1 MPKGKREQAGSKTN
15 AMRALDNAGI
25 AYEYLAYEVE
35 DETSVGIGVRVAEAT
50 GSDPDSSFKTLV
62 CVSPRKTYA
71 VFCIPV
77 ACELDLK
84 KAARA
89 AQEKSLSLLNWH
101 ELPAVTG
108 YVRGGTS
115 PLGMKKE
122 YPTFIDETAQ
132 LFDRISISGGKI
144 GAKLVLDPVE
154 LCDFCRAQF
163 VDLVEG

>member
-1 MPKGKREQAGSKTN
+1 MAHRKRDEAFAKTN
-15 AMRALDNAGI
+15 AMRELEGAHVAFELHT
-25 AYEYLAYEVE
+25 YEVE
-35 DETSVGIGVRVAEAT
+35 DETSVNLGVRVAQAT
-50 GSDPDSSFKTLV
+50 GIDPDSAFKTLV

-89 AQEKSLSLLNWH
+89 AGEKSLSMLNWR

-108 YVRGGTS
+108 YVRGGCS
-115 PLGMKKE
+115 PVGMKKAF
-122 YPTFIDETAQ
+122 PTFIDETAQ
-132 LFDRISISGGKI
+132 LFDRIAVSGGRI
-144 GAKLVLDPVE
+144 GTQLVLDPIA
-154 LCDFCRAQF
+154 LASFCNAQF

>member
-1 MPKGKREQAGSKTN
+1 MTRGRREEAGTKTN

-25 AYEYLAYEVE
+25 PYTYLAYEVE
-35 DETSVGIGVRVAEAT
+35 DETSAGIGVRVAQAT

-62 CVSPRKTYA
+62 CVSTRRTYA

-89 AQEKSLSLLNWH
+89 AGEKSLALLNWRD
-101 ELPAVTG
+101 LPAVTG

-115 PLGMKKE
+115 PLGMKRRF
-122 YPTFIDETAQ
+122 PTYIDETAQ
-132 LFDRISISGGKI
+132 LYDAISVSGGKI
-144 GAKLVLDPVE
+144 GAKLVLDPVD
-154 LCDFCRAQF
+154 LAGFCEAEF